1 MTDISQFRENLDYLL
16 AKGLIQNIPTQASEL
31 DGLIQVAAETS
42 IPMEHLLTRDLA
54 KREEIRS
61 RDIKMLIM
69 DCDGVLTDGAMI
81 FSKNGDEIKRFNAK
95 DGQGIKLF
103 RLQGR
108 LTGIISA
115 GISTGIVE
123 KRAEML
129 GVEHVYVGKH
139 PKLEILKGW
148 MDRLK
153 LDFENIAY
161 IGDDVTDIPI
171 LEKVG
176 ASFCPA
182 DAVSAVK
189 QTAEVVLSL
198 KGGEGCVRELIEDYL
213 LPNN

>member
-1 MTDISQFRENLDYLL
+1 MANTSLFAANVKYLTNKGLLRDEPSSLDLDSLIEISQ
-16 AKGLIQNIPTQASEL
+16 A
-31 DGLIQVAAETS
+31 TS
-42 IPMEHLLTRDLA
+42 IPVEQLLNKDLA
-54 KREEIRS
+54 KREDIRNRS
-61 RDIKMLIM
+61 IKMLIM

-95 DGQGIKLF
+95 DGQGIKQCHQNGMLS
-103 RLQGR
+103 
-108 LTGIISA
+108 GIISA
-115 GISTGIVE
+115 GISTGLVE

-129 GVEHVYVGKH
+129 GVENVYVGKR
-139 PKLEILKGW
+139 PKLEVLNEW
-148 MDRLK
+148 LERLN
-153 LDFENIAY
+153 LDFEHIAY
-161 IGDDVTDIPI
+161 IGDDITDIPI

-213 LPNN
+213 L

>member
-1 MTDISQFRENLDYLL
+1 MTDINQFRENLDYLL
-16 AKGLIQNIPTQASEL
+16 AKGLIQSIPSTKSEL
-31 DGLIQVAAETS
+31 EGLMQVAEETS
-42 IPMEHLLTRDLA
+42 IPLEHLLLKDLA
-54 KREEIRS
+54 KREAIRS
-61 RDIKMLIM
+61 RDIRMLVM

-95 DGQGIKLF
+95 DGQGIKAF
-103 RLQGR
+103 RQQGK

-115 GISTGIVE
+115 GVSTGLVE

-139 PKLEILKGW
+139 PKIEILQEW
-148 MDRLK
+148 MKK
-153 LDFENIAY
+153 LGLTFENIAY
-161 IGDDVTDIPI
+161 IGDDITDIPI
-171 LEKVG
+171 LKKAG

-182 DAVSAVK
+182 DAISAVK

-213 LPNN
+213 L

>member
-1 MTDISQFRENLDYLL
+1 MANTSLFAENIKYLTK
-16 AKGLIQNIPTQASEL
+16 KGLLRNEPSSLDLDSLIEVSQA
-31 DGLIQVAAETS
+31 TS
-42 IPMEHLLTRDLA
+42 IPVEQLLNKDLT
-54 KREEIRS
+54 KREDIRN
-61 RDIKMLIM
+61 RGIKMLIM

-95 DGQGIKLF
+95 DGQGIKQCHNNGMLS
-103 RLQGR
+103 
-108 LTGIISA
+108 GIISA
-115 GISTGIVE
+115 GISTGLVE

-129 GVEHVYVGKH
+129 GVENVYVGKR
-139 PKLEILKGW
+139 PKLEVLNEW
-148 MDRLK
+148 LERLN
-153 LDFENIAY
+153 LDFEHIAY
-161 IGDDVTDIPI
+161 IGDDITDIPI

-213 LPNN
+213 L

>member
-1 MTDISQFRENLDYLL
+1 MANTSLFAENVKYLTNKSLLRNEPSSLDLDSLIEVSQ
-16 AKGLIQNIPTQASEL
+16 I
-31 DGLIQVAAETS
+31 TS
-42 IPMEHLLTRDLA
+42 IPVEQLLNKDLA
-54 KREEIRS
+54 KREDIRNRS
-61 RDIKMLIM
+61 IKMLIM

-95 DGQGIKLF
+95 DGQGIKQCHNNGMLS
-103 RLQGR
+103 
-108 LTGIISA
+108 GIISA
-115 GISTGIVE
+115 GISTGLVE

-129 GVEHVYVGKH
+129 GVENVYVGKR
-139 PKLEILKGW
+139 PKLEVLNEW
-148 MDRLK
+148 LERLN
-153 LDFENIAY
+153 LDFEHIAY
-161 IGDDVTDIPI
+161 IGDDITDIPI

-213 LPNN
+213 L

>member
-1 MTDISQFRENLDYLL
+1 MH
-16 AKGLIQNIPTQASEL
+16 
-31 DGLIQVAAETS
+31 VAEETS
-42 IPMEHLLTRDLA
+42 IPMEHLLTKDLA

-61 RDIKMLIM
+61 RDIRMLIM

-103 RLQGR
+103 RHQGK

-115 GISTGIVE
+115 GISTGLVE

-198 KGGEGCVRELIEDYL
+198 TVRELIEDYL
-213 LPNN
+213 LPLNS

>member
-1 MTDISQFRENLDYLL
+1 MANTSLFAENVKYL
-16 AKGLIQNIPTQASEL
+16 ANKGLLRSEPSSL
-31 DGLIQVAAETS
+31 DLDTLIEVSQTTS
-42 IPMEHLLTRDLA
+42 IPVEQLLNKDLA
-54 KREEIRS
+54 KREDIRN
-61 RDIKMLIM
+61 RGIKMLIM

-95 DGQGIKLF
+95 DGQGIKQC
-103 RLQGR
+103 RENEIN
-108 LTGIISA
+108 TGIISA
-115 GISTGIVE
+115 GISTGLVE

-129 GVEHVYVGKH
+129 GVENVYVGKR
-139 PKLEILKGW
+139 PKLEVLNEWLK
-148 MDRLK
+148 RLN
-153 LDFENIAY
+153 LAFEHIAY

-213 LPNN
+213 V

>member
-1 MTDISQFRENLDYLL
+1 MANTSLFSANVKYLTNKGLLRNEPSSLDLDSLIEISQ
-16 AKGLIQNIPTQASEL
+16 A
-31 DGLIQVAAETS
+31 TS
-42 IPMEHLLTRDLA
+42 IPVDQLLNKDLA
-54 KREEIRS
+54 KRENIRN
-61 RDIKMLIM
+61 RGIKMLIM

-95 DGQGIKLF
+95 DGQGIK
-103 RLQGR
+103 QCHSNGMHS
-108 LTGIISA
+108 GIISA
-115 GISTGIVE
+115 GISTGLVE

-129 GVEHVYVGKH
+129 GVENVYVGKR
-139 PKLEILKGW
+139 PKLEVLNEWLEK
-148 MDRLK
+148 LN
-153 LDFENIAY
+153 LDFEHIAY
-161 IGDDVTDIPI
+161 IGDDITDIPI

-213 LPNN
+213 L

>member
-1 MTDISQFRENLDYLL
+1 MTDINQFRENLDYLL
-16 AKGLIQNIPTQASEL
+16 AKGLIQSIPSTKSEL
-31 DGLIQVAAETS
+31 EGLMQVAEKTS
-42 IPMEHLLTRDLA
+42 IPLEHLLLKDLA
-54 KREEIRS
+54 KREAIRS
-61 RDIKMLIM
+61 RDIRMLVM

-95 DGQGIKLF
+95 DGQGIKAF
-103 RLQGR
+103 RQQGK

-115 GISTGIVE
+115 GVSTGLVE

-139 PKLEILKGW
+139 PKIEILQEW
-148 MDRLK
+148 MKK
-153 LDFENIAY
+153 LGLTFENIAY
-161 IGDDVTDIPI
+161 IGDDITDIPI
-171 LEKVG
+171 LKKAG

-182 DAVSAVK
+182 DAISAVK

-213 LPNN
+213 L